1 MLKRQ
6 RGFTLIELMV
16 TVAIIAILAAIAF
29 PSYQDSLRK
38 SRRTDAKNAL
48 TQAMANMER
57 YYTERNTYFTAAMC
71 ATTTNK
77 PDICPGSCSGVG
89 GTCTSTEKNYTIALF
104 PAAASATFTIE
115 AIPVPGPQA
124 VDGKMNINQ
133 ANQKFHDMNNDGTYN
148 TTTENYWK

>member
-6 RGFTLIELMV
+6 RGFTLIELMI
-16 TVAIIAILAAIAF
+16 TVAVIAILAAIAF

-57 YYTERNTYFTAAMC
+57 YYTENNTYATAAIC
-71 ATTTNK
+71 GTN
-77 PDICPGSCSGVG
+77 PLICPGSCA
-89 GTCTSTEKNYTIALF
+89 GTVCTSTETNYTIALT
-104 PAAASATFTIE
+104 PIPTATTFTIE
-115 AIPVPGPQA
+115 ARPVAGPQL